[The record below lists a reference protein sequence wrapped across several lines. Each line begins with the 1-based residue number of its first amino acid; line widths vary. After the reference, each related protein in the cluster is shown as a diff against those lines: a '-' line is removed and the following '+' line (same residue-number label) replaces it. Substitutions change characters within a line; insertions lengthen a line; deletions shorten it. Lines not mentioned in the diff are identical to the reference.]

1 VDTRNARNAQETSLL
16 KLMLIWHC
24 QIIIRLG
31 IVLILTNTIKNIMAI
46 KKERDREDLL
56 DRVRRAVFE
65 HITLCVIIMLILG
78 LLLIVV
84 GYCIPQTKDTCLAL
98 SFISI
103 GSSLI
108 GIGLVSIVFRAASVR
123 LLEEEMLKKTVKTS
137 LEEME
142 HTYIPKMFVK
152 SANVS
157 VSVETSDNNHNI
169 PKMVIHEEK
178 TLKNLHE
185 IPVKRK
191 KVDIDLYKNQSF
203 KLKRVEVDI
212 KDKKSE
218 PKPIVKHFQIKL
230 DPYLFSIA
238 AKFEDVL
245 NNGNISGEL
254 KDKFKNESF
263 SISENAIVTR
273 EDDDEWVITDESKF
287 IVRKENGRLNIYSD
301 TPEEEEYTENYRYN
315 IPFVSW
321 LNKGDE
327 VSITEDYEWSPCKA
341 KPNAPNDWDEFAY
354 RLEFPAAELV
364 IKLIA
369 KDNYYFSEIA
379 ANVTDWSANEIHV
392 KSSPMVEEEG
402 LTKNVKWKLALT
414 DLTHLNIYEI
424 RFRLGIKD

>member
-1 VDTRNARNAQETSLL
+1 
-16 KLMLIWHC
+16 
-24 QIIIRLG
+24 
-31 IVLILTNTIKNIMAI
+31 
-46 KKERDREDLL
+46 
-56 DRVRRAVFE
+56 
-65 HITLCVIIMLILG
+65 
-78 LLLIVV
+78 
-84 GYCIPQTKDTCLAL
+84 
-98 SFISI
+98 
-103 GSSLI
+103 
-108 GIGLVSIVFRAASVR
+108 
-123 LLEEEMLKKTVKTS
+123 
-137 LEEME
+137 
-142 HTYIPKMFVK
+142 
-152 SANVS
+152 
-157 VSVETSDNNHNI
+157 
-169 PKMVIHEEK
+169 MV
-178 TLKNLHE
+178 T
-185 IPVKRK
+185 
-191 KVDIDLYKNQSF
+191 
-203 KLKRVEVDI
+203 
-212 KDKKSE
+212 
-218 PKPIVKHFQIKL
+218 
-230 DPYLFSIA
+230 
-238 AKFEDVL
+238 
-245 NNGNISGEL
+245 
-254 KDKFKNESF
+254 
-263 SISENAIVTR
+263 
-273 EDDDEWVITDESKF
+273 TDESKF

>member
-1 VDTRNARNAQETSLL
+1 
-16 KLMLIWHC
+16 
-24 QIIIRLG
+24 
-31 IVLILTNTIKNIMAI
+31 MAI
-46 KKERDREDLL
+46 KKESDREDFF
-56 DRVRRAVFE
+56 DRMQRAVFE

-78 LLLIVV
+78 LLLIVG
-84 GYCIPQTKDTCLAL
+84 GYCIQQTKDTCLAL

-103 GSSLI
+103 GSSLM
-108 GIGLVSIVFRAASVR
+108 GIGLVAIVFRAASVR
-123 LLEEEMLKKTVKTS
+123 LLEEEMLKKTVKAS

-152 SANVS
+152 SANVT
-157 VSVETSDNNHNI
+157 VSVKTSDNNHNN

-185 IPVKRK
+185 IPVKQRI
-191 KVDIDLYKNQSF
+191 VNTYLHKNQSF
-203 KLKRVEVDI
+203 KLTNIEVDI

-218 PKPIVKHFQIKL
+218 PKPIVKHFQIIL
-230 DPYLFSIA
+230 DSYLFTIA
-238 AKFEDVL
+238 AEFEDVL
-245 NNGNISGEL
+245 NNGNISEDL

-263 SISENAIVTR
+263 SISENAIVTK
-273 EDDDEWVITDESKF
+273 ENDDKWLIMDERKF

-301 TPEEEEYTENYRYN
+301 LPEEEKYTEKYTYI

-327 VSITEDYEWSPCKA
+327 ISITEEYEWSPCKA

-354 RLEFPAAELV
+354 LLDFPAEEVV

-369 KDNYYFSEIA
+369 KDNYYFPEIA
-379 ANVTDWSANEIHV
+379 TKVIDWSENEIHV

-402 LTKNVKWKLALT
+402 LIKNVEWRLSLT
-414 DLTHLNIYEI
+414 DLTHLNTYEI
-424 RFRLGIKD
+424 GFRLGIE

>member
-1 VDTRNARNAQETSLL
+1 
-16 KLMLIWHC
+16 
-24 QIIIRLG
+24 
-31 IVLILTNTIKNIMAI
+31 MAI
-46 KKERDREDLL
+46 KKESDREDLL
-56 DRVRRAVFE
+56 DRIRRAVFE

-78 LLLIVV
+78 LLLIVG
-84 GYCIPQTKDTCLAL
+84 GYCIQQTKDTCLAL

-103 GSSLI
+103 GSSLM
-108 GIGLVSIVFRAASVR
+108 GIGLVAIVFRAASVR
-123 LLEEEMLKKTVKTS
+123 LLEEEMLKKTVKAS

-152 SANVS
+152 SANVT
-157 VSVETSDNNHNI
+157 VSVETSDNNHNN

-185 IPVKRK
+185 IPVKRRI
-191 KVDIDLYKNQSF
+191 VNTYLHKNQSF
-203 KLKRVEVDI
+203 KLTNIEVDI

-218 PKPIVKHFQIKL
+218 PKPIVKHFQIIL
-230 DPYLFSIA
+230 DSYLFTIA
-238 AKFEDVL
+238 AEFEDVL
-245 NNGNISGEL
+245 NNGNISEDL

-263 SISENAIVTR
+263 SISENAIVTK
-273 EDDDEWVITDESKF
+273 ENDDKWLIMDERKF

-301 TPEEEEYTENYRYN
+301 LPEEEKYTEKYTYI

-327 VSITEDYEWSPCKA
+327 ISITEEYEWSPCKA

-354 RLEFPAAELV
+354 LLDFPAEEVV

-369 KDNYYFSEIA
+369 KDNYYFPEIA
-379 ANVTDWSANEIHV
+379 TKVIDWSENEIHV

-402 LTKNVKWKLALT
+402 LIKNVEWRLSLT
-414 DLTHLNIYEI
+414 DLTHLNTYEI
-424 RFRLGIKD
+424 GFRLGIE